1 MNDMTIA
8 LTQAGVKLP
17 TGRQRI
23 WNWLK
28 DHPHKTARD
37 VIVALKLHAGTVSGA
52 LSKLE
57 SGGFVVAKQEPVRP
71 GGRVTAHYSVSSTE
85 YSARARVCKP
95 LQTPSLNSTPKAFD
109 PEKLLG
115 DCTIRQ
121 LRDVQKWL
129 NNLLPANV

>member
-37 VIVALKLHAGTVSGA
+37 VLVALKLPAGTVSGA

-57 SGGFVVAKQEPVRP
+57 SGGFVVANHEPVRP

-85 YSARARVCKP
+85 YSARARVHIPAPKP
-95 LQTPSLNSTPKAFD
+95 TPPAPKAFD